1 MDSEN
6 IGEEKYN
13 DYRVWG
19 KLKVENVKKKKS
31 SGLKS
36 YGWSNNLYKKE

>member
-19 KLKVENVKKKKS
+19 ELKVENVKKKRRVV
-31 SGLKS
+31 G
-36 YGWSNNLYKKE
+36 